1 MASNIDQLVQDAVK
15 SVERKLSADMRKF
28 GDYIVQNIQDIKK
41 LMEGMEVL
49 GQSLNNLY
57 DEIRET
63 QDTVAKINKDKDL
76 NIQASFHDLLSP
88 PARAP
93 SPMDDET
100 QGVSSDALFS
110 EQEVIE
116 IKRIVSEKRE
126 QKRQERDGYYR
137 RTILVR
143 NLINQNDDSNQNLSF
158 YRQCAKSLR
167 DHGMEFI
174 LYECDKFFVLNSGSV
189 RFTYETRSKAICFLI
204 EARRV
209 AQGRR
214 SHLQFDIMVP
224 PERMTLRKKIQD
236 FGKRMKADRLIQSY
250 QAYESRGSGSWKF
263 NLRIFIHG
271 FGQYLFKS
279 SDFDCFEEL
288 VDRTKELI
296 NSFGVIGIAEIERM
310 QPEE

>member
-76 NIQASFHDLLSP
+76 DNQASAVVEP
-88 PARAP
+88 I
-93 SPMDDET
+93 DDET

-116 IKRIVSEKRE
+116 IKRIVREKRE

-143 NLINQNDDSNQNLSF
+143 NLINQNDDSNQNFVFLSSM
-158 YRQCAKSLR
+158 C
-167 DHGMEFI
+167 E
-174 LYECDKFFVLNSGSV
+174 
-189 RFTYETRSKAICFLI
+189 
-204 EARRV
+204 
-209 AQGRR
+209 
-214 SHLQFDIMVP
+214 
-224 PERMTLRKKIQD
+224 
-236 FGKRMKADRLIQSY
+236 
-250 QAYESRGSGSWKF
+250 ES
-263 NLRIFIHG
+263 
-271 FGQYLFKS
+271 
-279 SDFDCFEEL
+279 
-288 VDRTKELI
+288 T
-296 NSFGVIGIAEIERM
+296 
-310 QPEE
+310 